1 MGSWQKVITSGSN
14 AELTTLVVDDSVV
27 AHSSQ
32 IVAGDNNLIITGSVT
47 TAVFDETAL
56 IDPVISSI
64 NFSGATVE
72 YTAQRPNAVRTG
84 TLMASW
90 SGSSITFTDI
100 SNSDIGETGDLSFNF
115 VKIED
120 DIRLRAYSLGSG
132 SGTWT
137 IHCMFKL
144 FPNLG

>member
-90 SGSSITFTDI
+90 SGSSVTFTDI
-100 SNSDIGETGDLSFNF
+100 SNSDIGETWDLSFNF